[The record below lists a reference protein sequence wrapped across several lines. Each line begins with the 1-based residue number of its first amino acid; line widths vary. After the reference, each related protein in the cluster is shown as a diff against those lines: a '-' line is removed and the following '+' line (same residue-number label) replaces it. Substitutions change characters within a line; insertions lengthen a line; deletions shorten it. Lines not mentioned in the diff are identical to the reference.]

1 LISAFS
7 LTIFLSLFLLPI
19 KDYLWAKSFRFMNY
33 PTFTLRDHVN
43 LRRIEFNLIARLNQ
57 LDINLETID
66 DIQEKLIITQDYL
79 QQTSAPF
86 IILSNIGFLEGYLD
100 RQHLE
105 MVAVTDVIR
114 ELIRII
120 QDLRQ
125 ELRSSSST

>member
-1 LISAFS
+1 
-7 LTIFLSLFLLPI
+7 
-19 KDYLWAKSFRFMNY
+19 MNY
-33 PTFTLRDHVN
+33 PTFALRDHVN